1 MKNHNFKNP
10 YLPELLFFAIFNF
23 FKRMPVNFMA
33 INYAVAFFSFIF
45 YMHIYCIAK
54 IFGYDLFK
62 IRVNE
67 LNVLLLL
74 GICFVFYL
82 YFNTE
87 KLRLID
93 FHISERKK
101 KNKNVENII
110 YGISLAYI
118 IFAVIAFKMAWL
130 AS

>member
-10 YLPELLFFAIFNF
+10 YLPELLFYAIFNF

-45 YMHIYCIAK
+45 YMHIYSVAK

-62 IRVNE
+62 VRVNE
-67 LNVLLLL
+67 LNILLLL

-87 KLRLID
+87 KLRSID
-93 FHISERKK
+93 FYISERSK
-101 KNKNVENII
+101 KNKNIRKII
-110 YGISLAYI
+110 FGISLVYI
-118 IFAVIAFKMAWL
+118 ILAVIAFKMAWL
-130 AS
+130 SS